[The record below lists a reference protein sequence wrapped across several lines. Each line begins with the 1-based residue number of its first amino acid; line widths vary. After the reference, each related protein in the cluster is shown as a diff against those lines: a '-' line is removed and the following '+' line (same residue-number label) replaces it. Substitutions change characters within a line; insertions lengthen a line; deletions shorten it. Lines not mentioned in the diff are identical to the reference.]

1 MKHITASK
9 TSIPEAANHNG
20 SKSNPGYPLPRSD
33 VDFSIFGAREIRDI
47 LKSKAHCL
55 KAGFPANHFIIQTLN
70 EIRDQYIKRVGLP
83 TYLSQMLGPAGKI
96 PIKDCKLYT
105 GGGRQIKLQLNG
117 NLNQP
122 VQKFIAKQFE
132 QNKLPAV
139 VEATIDSNSGRV
151 EIRYL

>member
-9 TSIPEAANHNG
+9 SSVPEAAGPNG
-20 SKSNPGYPLPRSD
+20 RKSNRVYSTPSSD

-55 KAGFPANHFIIQTLN
+55 KAGFPANHFIIKTLN

-83 TYLSQMLGPAGKI
+83 TYLSQMLGPAGKV

-105 GGGRQIKLQLNG
+105 GGGRQIELHLNG
-117 NLNQP
+117 NFNQP
-122 VQKFIAKQFE
+122 VQKFITKQFG
-132 QNKLPAV
+132 QDKLPAV

>member
-9 TSIPEAANHNG
+9 SSIPEAASHNG
-20 SKSNPGYPLPRSD
+20 SKSKRVYPIPRSD

-55 KAGFPANHFIIQTLN
+55 KAGFPTNHFIIKTLN

-83 TYLSQMLGPAGKI
+83 TYLSQMLGPAGKV

-105 GGGRQIKLQLNG
+105 GSGRQIELHLNG

-122 VQKFIAKQFE
+122 VQIFIAKQFE

-139 VEATIDSNSGRV
+139 VEAAIDSNSGRV